1 MVQALSRWGADPEA
15 KILLIV
21 PEITETLGLSV
32 RNLPRLT
39 LLRADQLNVWDIL
52 HADTLV
58 VTVGAL
64 QKIQEVYGDG
74 SDHHA

>member
-1 MVQALSRWGADPEA
+1 
-15 KILLIV
+15 
-21 PEITETLGLSV
+21 
-32 RNLPRLT
+32 LPRVT

-52 HADTLV
+52 RADTLV